1 MILRNSEVSTPLTE
15 AQQYALKLFYAS
27 GDTKVKIDK
36 SGRDLIWKKF
46 VAHRTFDTLK
56 SLEKEVP
63 AFFAEVEK
71 AVKARKN
78 LQPAVFSECVY
89 SQALAE
95 KLNLTEFTN
104 HINGEKIQIDHFFP
118 RETDLKEFS
127 IRYSY
132 SHAQHDKTL
141 IQAGGPAAV
150 DCALICKEDQQLLRI
165 ELKEPYARTSEPD
178 LPRYGEDGVLVTSEK
193 FTKKYP
199 QFTNMLNEHLNEGF
213 NVFAHLGNNVGKFD
227 PENIKSAVTSNYS
240 GEKYADVICT
250 EDSNGYLVMLP
261 ANHVSRW
268 ARLEGE
274 IRPTGRNHYKV
285 WTPVKLQTTLD
296 EIGAKDLG
304 QFTTVLLDKLKASNA
319 RGSNKISR
327 YKINP
332 LFFIRASDIIIEGST
347 AKFKKNAVR
356 QLIPSITAKMD
367 FDGLKIGEV
376 RNFYEKLTK

>member
-1 MILRNSEVSTPLTE
+1 MPSSEVSAPLTE
-15 AQQYALKLFYAS
+15 GQKYALRLFYALE
-27 GDTKVKIDK
+27 DTKVKINK
-36 SGRDLIWKKF
+36 SGRDLIWKNF
-46 VAHRTFDTLK
+46 VANRTVDTLK
-56 SLEKEVP
+56 NLETEVP

-71 AVKARKN
+71 ATKSKKN

-104 HINGEKIQIDHFFP
+104 HISGEKIEIDHFFP
-118 RETDLKEFS
+118 RATELKEFT

-132 SHAQHDKTL
+132 SHVEHDKTL
-141 IQAGGPAAV
+141 IQAGGAAAV
-150 DCALICKEDQQLLRI
+150 DCALICKEDQQLLKI

-178 LPRYGEDGVLVTSEK
+178 LPRYGEDGALVTSEK

-199 QFTNMLNEHLNEGF
+199 QFTNMLNEHLKVGL
-213 NVFAHLGNNVGKFD
+213 NVFEHLGNNVGKFD
-227 PENIKSAVTSNYS
+227 PANIKSAVTSNYS

-268 ARLEGE
+268 ARLQGE

-285 WTPVKLQTTLD
+285 WTPVKLQKTLE
-296 EIGAKDLG
+296 EIGAKELG
-304 QFTTVLLDKLKASNA
+304 QFTIVPLDKLKTSNA
-319 RGSNKISR
+319 RGGNRISR

-332 LFFIRASDIIIEGST
+332 LFFVRSSDIVIEGSN
-347 AKFKKNAVR
+347 AKFKKNCVR

-367 FDGLKIGEV
+367 FDGLDVGEV